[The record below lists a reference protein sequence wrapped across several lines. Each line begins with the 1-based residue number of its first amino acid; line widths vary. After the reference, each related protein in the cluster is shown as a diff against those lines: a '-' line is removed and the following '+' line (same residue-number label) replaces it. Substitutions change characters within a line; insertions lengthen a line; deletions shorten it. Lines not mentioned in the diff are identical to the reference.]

1 MGNELCVIMMPI
13 SLKFGID
20 AIITNHNYGRS
31 VLAFACYGVFN
42 ILATYFDG
50 LKGHVTTKVIQTA
63 WYKISFQAY
72 NRLLG
77 LDL

>member
-1 MGNELCVIMMPI
+1 MMPI

-20 AIITNHNYGRS
+20 AIIANQGYARS
-31 VLAFACYGVFN
+31 ILAFACYGAFN
-42 ILATYFDG
+42 IMATYFDG
-50 LKGHVTTKVIQTA
+50 LKGHATTRVIQTA